1 MGRRSGKAY
10 DDGRSESRFPPASAR
25 ASMTPAENGLEVPGE
40 HAPSAGPHLRPTV
53 QGGAGSGVTDRHSD
67 IFFAA
72 VEMTRMPMVVTDPNR
87 PDNPIVFA
95 NHAFMRMT
103 GYDRDEIV
111 GRNCRFLQGP
121 DTDRATV
128 AEVRRAVDTRRE
140 IATEILN
147 YRKNGSTFWNALFIS
162 PIYTPEGELIYFFAS
177 QLDVSRR
184 RDAEDSLRQAQKMEA
199 LGQLT
204 GGIAHDFN
212 NLLQV
217 MRGYLELIDSG
228 LARPEPDRA
237 RLKRSLGAARTAAD
251 RAATLTQ
258 QLLAFS
264 RKQRLEGRS
273 VNLNAVAEGIRE
285 MAARTLG
292 EGIALR
298 YALDPQLGPCRIDP
312 TQAEVALLNILIN
325 ARDALAGQSDGRVTI
340 ATRSV
345 EVEAGQADMATRLD
359 PGLYAEVRVEDNGT
373 GMPPEILKRVMEPF
387 FTTKEEG
394 RGTGLGLS
402 MVYGFARQSG
412 GAVTIESTPG
422 QGTAVSLLFPLAEEE
437 APIRTSIPRASER
450 AGTETVLVVD
460 DRPEVAELAR
470 AILDEFGYTV
480 LTAHDGHEAMRIVA
494 GDGALDMLF
503 TDVIMPGGMNGV
515 MLAREAR
522 RQRPKLKV
530 LLTTG
535 YADDSI
541 NRDAVG
547 ATEFDVLAKPY
558 GRAEL
563 ARRVR
568 IVLDGPTG
576 VG

>member
-1 MGRRSGKAY
+1 M
-10 DDGRSESRFPPASAR
+10 
-25 ASMTPAENGLEVPGE
+25 
-40 HAPSAGPHLRPTV
+40 
-53 QGGAGSGVTDRHSD
+53 QGGADSGFSSTHSD

-72 VEMTRMPMVVTDPNR
+72 VEMTRMPMIVTDPNQ
-87 PDNPIVFA
+87 PDNPIAFA
-95 NHAFMRMT
+95 NQAFLKMT
-103 GYDRDEIV
+103 GYEPEEIV

-121 DTDRATV
+121 DTDRETV
-128 AEVRRAVDTRRE
+128 AEVRRAVEARRE

-162 PIYTPEGELIYFFAS
+162 PVLNPQGELIYFFAS

-184 RDAEDSLRQAQKMEA
+184 RDAEDALRQAQKMEA

-217 MRGYLELIDSG
+217 MRGYMDLLDSALG
-228 LARPEPDRA
+228 KPEPDRA
-237 RLKRSLGAARTAAD
+237 RMQRSLGAARAAAD
-251 RAATLTQ
+251 RAATLTS

-264 RKQRLEGRS
+264 RKQRLEGRTVS
-273 VNLNAVAEGIRE
+273 LNALAEGIRE
-285 MAARTLG
+285 MAARSLG
-292 EGIALR
+292 EGVALHFE
-298 YALDPQLGPCRIDP
+298 LDPAIGTCRLDP
-312 TQAEVALLNILIN
+312 TQAEVALLNVLIN
-325 ARDALAGQSDGRVTI
+325 ARDALAGRADGAVTI
-340 ATRSV
+340 RTRALLVEPDDALMANRLTPGRYATISV
-345 EVEAGQADMATRLD
+345 M
-359 PGLYAEVRVEDNGT
+359 DNGS
-373 GMPPEILKRVMEPF
+373 GMPPEILSRVMEPF

-412 GAVTIESTPG
+412 GAVRIESAPG
-422 QGTAVSLLFPLAEEE
+422 QGTTVHLYFPEAE
-437 APIRTSIPRASER
+437 ADATDRPASPRASER
-450 AGTETVLVVD
+450 PGTETILVVD

-470 AILDEFGYTV
+470 AILEEFGYTV
-480 LTAHDGHEAMRIVA
+480 HIAHDGHEAMRMIA
-494 GDGALDMLF
+494 GDAPLDMLF
-503 TDVIMPGGMNGV
+503 TDLIMPGGMNGV

-522 RQRPKLKV
+522 RQRPRLKI

-535 YADDSI
+535 YADDSM
-541 NRDAVG
+541 NRDEVG
-547 ATEFDVLAKPY
+547 GTEFDLIHKPY
-558 GRAEL
+558 GRADL

>member
-1 MGRRSGKAY
+1 MNEDAAPTHGDPIDEMMDQSNPN
-10 DDGRSESRFPPASAR
+10 SRPKVR
-25 ASMTPAENGLEVPGE
+25 
-40 HAPSAGPHLRPTV
+40 
-53 QGGAGSGVTDRHSD
+53 GGAGSGVTDTHSD
-67 IFFAA
+67 VFFAA
-72 VEMTRMPMVVTDPNR
+72 VEMTRMPMIVTDPNK
-87 PDNPIVFA
+87 PDNPIAFA
-95 NHAFMRMT
+95 NQAFLRMT
-103 GYDRDEIV
+103 GYDRAEIL

-128 AEVRRAVDTRRE
+128 DEVRRAVEARRE

-147 YRKNGSTFWNALFIS
+147 YRRNGSTFWNALFIS
-162 PIYTPEGELIYFFAS
+162 PVLNQQGELIYFFAS

-228 LARPEPDRA
+228 LSRPEPDRA
-237 RLKRSLGAARTAAD
+237 RLRRSLGAARAAAE

-264 RKQRLEGRS
+264 RKQRLEGRT
-273 VNLNAVAEGIRE
+273 VNLNLLAEGMRE

-292 EGIALR
+292 DAVTLQFD
-298 YALDPQLGPCRIDP
+298 LDPRLGPCRLDT

-325 ARDALAGQSDGRVTI
+325 ARDALSARSDGVVRI
-340 ATRSV
+340 ATRTVTV
-345 EVEAGQADMATRLD
+345 EPGDHELAGRLE
-359 PGLYAEVRVEDNGT
+359 PGRYVSICVSDNGS
-373 GMPPEILKRVMEPF
+373 GMPPDILNRVMEPF

-412 GAVTIESTPG
+412 GTVRIESSPG
-422 QGTAVSLLFPLAEEE
+422 AGTTVHLYFPEAEDEV
-437 APIRTSIPRASER
+437 APRPHSPRASER
-450 AGTETVLVVD
+450 PGTETILVVD
-460 DRPEVAELAR
+460 DRTEVAELAR
-470 AILDEFGYTV
+470 AILEEFGYTV
-480 LTAHDGHEAMRIVA
+480 HLAHDGQEAMRIIA
-494 GDGALDMLF
+494 GDRPLDMLF
-503 TDVIMPGGMNGV
+503 TDLIMPGGMNGV

-522 RQRPKLKV
+522 RHRPRLKV

-535 YADDSI
+535 YADDSL
-541 NRDAVG
+541 NRDEVG
-547 ATEFDVLAKPY
+547 GTEFDVINKPY

>member
-1 MGRRSGKAY
+1 MNETVDPEPAPHKGGWTPPQGKPTVEGGGEVSGK
-10 DDGRSESRFPPASAR
+10 
-25 ASMTPAENGLEVPGE
+25 
-40 HAPSAGPHLRPTV
+40 
-53 QGGAGSGVTDRHSD
+53 HSD

-72 VEMTRMPMVVTDPNR
+72 VEMTRMPMIVTDPNQ

-95 NHAFMRMT
+95 NQAFLKMT
-103 GYDRDEIV
+103 GYEPKEIV

-121 DTDRATV
+121 ETDRETV
-128 AEVRRAVDTRRE
+128 AEVRRAVEARRE

-162 PIYTPEGELIYFFAS
+162 PVLNPEGELIYFFAS

-184 RDAEDSLRQAQKMEA
+184 RDAEDALRQAQKMEA

-217 MRGYLELIDSG
+217 MRGYMDLLDSALG
-228 LARPEPDRA
+228 KPEPDRA
-237 RLKRSLGAARTAAD
+237 RMQRSLGAARSAAD
-251 RAATLTQ
+251 RAATLTS

-264 RKQRLEGRS
+264 RKQRLEGRTMS
-273 VNLNAVAEGIRE
+273 LNALADGLRE
-285 MAARTLG
+285 MAARSLG

-298 YALDPQLGPCRIDP
+298 FDLDPTIGTCRLDP
-312 TQAEVALLNILIN
+312 TQAEVALLNVLIN
-325 ARDALAGQSDGRVTI
+325 ARDALAGRPDGVVTVS
-340 ATRSV
+340 TRTIV
-345 EVEAGQADMATRLD
+345 VDHDD
-359 PGLYAEVRVEDNGT
+359 PGIANRLSPGRYATISVADNGS
-373 GMPPEILKRVMEPF
+373 GMPPEILARVMEPF

-412 GAVTIESTPG
+412 GAVRIESTPG
-422 QGTAVSLLFPLAEEE
+422 QGTTVHLSFPEAE
-437 APIRTSIPRASER
+437 ADGADRPASPRASER
-450 AGTETVLVVD
+450 PGTETILVVD

-470 AILDEFGYTV
+470 AILEEFGYTV
-480 LTAHDGHEAMRIVA
+480 HLAHDGHAAMRMIA
-494 GDGALDMLF
+494 GDMPLDMLF
-503 TDVIMPGGMNGV
+503 TDLIMPGGMNGV

-522 RQRPKLKV
+522 RQRPRLKI

-535 YADDSI
+535 YADDSM
-541 NRDAVG
+541 NRDDG
-547 ATEFDVLAKPY
+547 GGTEFDLIHKPY